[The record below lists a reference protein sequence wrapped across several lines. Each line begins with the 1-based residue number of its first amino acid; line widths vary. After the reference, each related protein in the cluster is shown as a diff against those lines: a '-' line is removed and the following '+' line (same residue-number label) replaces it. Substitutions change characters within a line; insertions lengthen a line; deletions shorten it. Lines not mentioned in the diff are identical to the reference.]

1 VIERT
6 PYDGAGLLEDPFG
19 GYGGDEG
26 SVTWVWGSVTW
37 VWGSGTGWR
46 TWVLVL

>member
-1 VIERT
+1 MIERT

-26 SVTWVWGSVTW
+26 SVTWVWGS
-37 VWGSGTGWR
+37 GTGWR